1 MPIAHILIMQGREP
15 EQKKALIRSVTAAIA
30 DSLRAR
36 PDSIRVIVQ
45 EVPKEHW
52 GIGGVSALELGR

>member
-1 MPIAHILIMQGREP
+1 MPIAHILIMEGREP

-30 DSLRAR
+30 DSLQAR

-45 EVPKEHW
+45 EVPREHW
-52 GIGGVSALELGR
+52 GIGGISALELGR